1 MKKIELALF
10 FLIFTLSFLAF
21 GCKDRSEDVRSGV
34 MYAEN
39 ALASVGSNPF
49 SKASY
54 ESIVGRGGTPVDYI
68 KATLPKEKPVF
79 DSWEFG
85 KPTHPWTI
93 VIRPG
98 SSPNE
103 YAIEGYGADVKKP
116 LNGCVK
122 YVTVKLPESE

>member
-1 MKKIELALF
+1 MKKFKLALF
-10 FLIFTLSFLAF
+10 FLILALSFFVL
-21 GCKDRSEDVRSGV
+21 GCKNRAEEVRSGV

-49 SKASY
+49 SRATY
-54 ESIVGRGGTPVDYI
+54 ESIIGKGGTPVDYI
-68 KATLPKEKPVF
+68 KATLPKENPVF

-85 KPTHPWTI
+85 KPTHAWTI

-103 YAIEGYGADVKKP
+103 YAIEGYGADLKKP
-116 LNGCVK
+116 LQVK
-122 YVTVKLPESE
+122 YVTVQLPESE